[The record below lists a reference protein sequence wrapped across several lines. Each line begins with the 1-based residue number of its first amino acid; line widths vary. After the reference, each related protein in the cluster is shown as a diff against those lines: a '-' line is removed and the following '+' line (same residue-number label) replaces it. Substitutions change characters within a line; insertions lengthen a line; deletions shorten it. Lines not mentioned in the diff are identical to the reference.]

1 MLRTWILLVCFIA
14 GQLMVFAH
22 QHPDSVASP
31 KIYSFSKTASHQIVK
46 EKCYMCDVMHHNAMM
61 ASYQVYLNPVPFI
74 AHFFTVYEYKFSAV
88 KLISAGGRA
97 PPVYNSSNN
106 I

>member
-1 MLRTWILLVCFIA
+1 MLRTWILLACFIA

-22 QHPDSVASP
+22 QHPDTAGSGRVYD
-31 KIYSFSKTASHQIVK
+31 ISKAAAHQVVK

-61 ASYQVYLNPVPFI
+61 ASYHVHLNPVPFI
-74 AHFFTVYEYKFSAV
+74 AYTFNVYEYKFSAV

-97 PPVYNSSNN
+97 PPRYNSTNN
-106 I
+106 V